1 MELKYMTEKEVNSL
15 LDMKTCIGLMNNVFT
30 AFAEGKMENK
40 LRSVFPVDAAGVHTQ
55 KDSGTVTTGQGQRVD
70 LQGIQHAFREAL
82 LIVAADGVLDPQ
94 HGSCVNTGK
103 SGL

>member
-40 LRSVFPVDAAGVHTQ
+40 LRENEVVEDLCLDGLKIIQNKGLYRFTSDAV
-55 KDSGTVTTGQGQRVD
+55 KR
-70 LQGIQHAFREAL
+70 
-82 LIVAADGVLDPQ
+82 
-94 HGSCVNTGK
+94 
-103 SGL
+103 